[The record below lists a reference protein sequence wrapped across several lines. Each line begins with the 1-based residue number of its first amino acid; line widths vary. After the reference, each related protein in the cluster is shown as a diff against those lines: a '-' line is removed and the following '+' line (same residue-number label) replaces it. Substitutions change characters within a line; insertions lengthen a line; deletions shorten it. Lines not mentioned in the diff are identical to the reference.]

1 MPPSKKTPQIST
13 FLVFSESL
21 STIKLNTYHPIKD
34 DMKSMPVTPPS
45 DNRIAQLIDAN
56 LDRARE
62 GLRVMEDWCRF
73 GLKRSDFSIQIKNWR
88 QQLGV
93 HHHNIYRK
101 ARLKTIDPA
110 MGISHP
116 LQKVR
121 TTPESV
127 FIANSSRVQE
137 ALRVIEE
144 FTRITDPRLSEI
156 ATKIRYET
164 YEIEI
169 KVLNITEAVA
179 KRETLKESFLYLIT
193 SNNCNLEETVVDAL
207 KAGAKMIQ
215 YREKFLNDKEKISQ
229 AKCLASICK
238 TYNSLFIVNDRVDIA
253 IAVDA
258 DGVHLGQ
265 EDIPTKI
272 ARELLGDERII
283 GRSTHCL
290 EDIKNA
296 EKEGCDYI
304 GIGPIFPSRTKKQIN
319 PIGVDCLKKGLSET
333 PLPAFA
339 IGGIDS
345 SNINE
350 LSQIKNL
357 RIAVSDAIINSKHPF
372 SKTEELL
379 KFLT

>member
-1 MPPSKKTPQIST
+1 
-13 FLVFSESL
+13 
-21 STIKLNTYHPIKD
+21 
-34 DMKSMPVTPPS
+34 MKSMSVTPPS

-73 GLKRSDFSIQIKNWR
+73 GLKRSDFSIQIKDWR
-88 QQLGV
+88 QQLGG
-93 HHHNIYRK
+93 HHHIIYRK
-101 ARLKTIDPA
+101 ARLTSNDPA

-121 TTPESV
+121 STPEAV

-144 FTRITDPRLSEI
+144 FTRITDPKLCEV

-169 KVLNITEAVA
+169 KVLSTTEGIQ
-179 KRETLKESFLYLIT
+179 KRETLKDCSIYLIT
-193 SNNCNLEETVVDAL
+193 TKKRNLEEIVHQSL
-207 KAGAKMIQ
+207 KAGVKIVQ
-215 YREKFLNDKEKISQ
+215 YREKFLNDNEKISQ
-229 AKCLASICK
+229 AKCLASLCK
-238 TYNSLFIVNDRVDIA
+238 KYNSLFIVNDRIDIA
-253 IAVDA
+253 LAVEA
-258 DGVHLGQ
+258 DGIHLGQ
-265 EDIPTKI
+265 EDMPTKI
-272 ARELLGDERII
+272 ARELLGPEKII
-283 GRSTHCL
+283 GRSTHCI

-304 GIGPIFPSRTKKQIN
+304 GIGPIFPSETKKKLSPLGI
-319 PIGVDCLKKGLSET
+319 DYLTKGLSET
-333 PLPAFA
+333 FLPAFA
-339 IGGIDS
+339 IGGINS
-345 SNINE
+345 SNIKKLN
-350 LSQIKNL
+350 QINNL
-357 RIAVSDAIINSKHPF
+357 RIAVSNAVINASDPF

>member
-1 MPPSKKTPQIST
+1 
-13 FLVFSESL
+13 
-21 STIKLNTYHPIKD
+21 
-34 DMKSMPVTPPS
+34 MKSMTVTPPS

-73 GLKRSDFSIQIKNWR
+73 GLKRSDFSIKIKDWR

-101 ARLKTIDPA
+101 ARLTSNDPA
-110 MGISHP
+110 MGVSHP

-121 TTPESV
+121 STPKAV

-144 FTRITDPRLSEI
+144 FTRLTDPKLCEI

-169 KVLNITEAVA
+169 KVINTTEGID
-179 KRETLKESFLYLIT
+179 KRQALKDCSVYLIT
-193 SNNCNLEETVVDAL
+193 SNRKNLEEIVLEAL
-207 KAGAKMIQ
+207 KAGVKIVQ
-215 YREKFLNDKEKISQ
+215 YREKFLHDFEKISQ
-229 AKCLASICK
+229 AKCIASLCK
-238 TYNSLFIVNDRVDIA
+238 KYNSLFIVNDRIDIA
-253 IAVDA
+253 LAVDA

-265 EDIPTKI
+265 EDMPTKI
-272 ARELLGDERII
+272 ARKLLGDERII

-296 EKEGCDYI
+296 EDEGCDYI
-304 GIGPIFPSRTKKQIN
+304 GIGPIFPSETKKQLN
-319 PIGVDCLKKGLSET
+319 PIGIDYLLKGST
-333 PLPAFA
+333 QTTLPSFA
-339 IGGIDS
+339 IGGINS
-345 SNINE
+345 SNIKKLN
-350 LSQIKNL
+350 QVNNL
-357 RIAVSDAIINSKHPF
+357 RIAVSEAIINSDDPF

-379 KFLT
+379 KFSK